1 MKRLALLKT
10 LITILF
16 ILCIITLFFAVP
28 FILVAAVMPG
38 QIPFDINGQPATQL
52 GIETILVML
61 AVAIGFA
68 FFTFALYLFR
78 KLLTLFEKRKFLH
91 DDVIKN
97 LDQTGY
103 AILIGY
109 GICAV
114 ALFIYT
120 TLVQGSMEIKFGFS
134 SVFTICLGLF
144 FMVLSDVFAMA
155 KKSKEEN

>member
-1 MKRLALLKT
+1 MKRLALLKA

-28 FILVAAVMPG
+28 FILVAAVIPG

-120 TLVQGSMEIKFGFS
+120 TLVEGSMEIKFGIS

>member
-10 LITILF
+10 IITILF
-16 ILCIITLFFAVP
+16 VLCIIALFFAVP

-38 QIPFDINGQPATQL
+38 QIPFDINGHPATQL

-61 AVAIGFA
+61 ALAIGFA

-78 KLLTLFEKRKFLH
+78 KLLALFEKKKFFH

-114 ALFIYT
+114 ALFIYS
-120 TLVQGSMEIKFGFS
+120 TLVEGSMEIKFGIS
-134 SVFTICLGLF
+134 SVFSICLGLF
-144 FMVLSDVFAMA
+144 FMVLSDVFAMV

>member
-16 ILCIITLFFAVP
+16 VLCIITLFFAVP
-28 FILVAAVMPG
+28 FILVVAVMPG
-38 QIPFDINGQPATQL
+38 QIPFNINGQPASQL

-61 AVAIGFA
+61 GIAIGFA

-78 KLLTLFEKRKFLH
+78 KLLTLFEKKKFLH

-120 TLVQGSMEIKFGFS
+120 TLVEGSMEIKFGIS
-134 SVFTICLGLF
+134 SVFAICLGLF

-155 KKSKEEN
+155 KKSKDEN